1 MEKCANCNGE
11 LRLSADRKKLV
22 CEYCDSEFYINEN
35 DTGGGSTRHSEESLA
50 LQLLDTSA
58 IKTFDNDH
66 GLKSFQEL
74 CAWINAGDTVET
86 CLEGLKDLAK
96 QHTDWAMDGVNTDLL
111 NKAKKQIGNQLS
123 LDEQILFFKDS
134 GIIAT
139 GKSGV
144 LITNKTLYI
153 FSKKNVRKLAIADI
167 YSIHALALVLGNG
180 KWYFNANKDLE
191 IDNIACSPTEH
202 GLIMALVCLLVREYR
217 GYGYKIK
224 VYKGVL

>member
-1 MEKCANCNGE
+1 MAQ
-11 LRLSADRKKLV
+11 
-22 CEYCDSEFYINEN
+22 
-35 DTGGGSTRHSEESLA
+35 
-50 LQLLDTSA
+50 QLLDTSGV
-58 IKTFDNDH
+58 KTFDNEH

-74 CAWINAGDTVET
+74 CAWINDGDTVET
-86 CLEGLKDLAK
+86 CLDGLRNLAK
-96 QHTDWAMDGVNTDLL
+96 QHTDWAMDDINIDLL

-123 LDEQILFFKDS
+123 LEEQILFFKDS

-167 YSIHALALVLGNG
+167 YSIHVLALVWGNG

-191 IDNIACSPTEH
+191 IDNIACSPAEH
-202 GLIMALVCLLVREYR
+202 GLIMALVCLLVRDHH
-217 GYGYKIK
+217 GDGYKIR